1 MQVNNTGAVGSVG
14 VRAMIITTPYPPVA
28 LAITRK
34 ENEGMKH
41 FGDIAKAFNNHVLKL
56 VQKKKIRNQ
65 NGLYLRTLMLFMAYA
80 NLSRDERT
88 VQNAKGYL
96 LNKLDFNANSATISR
111 NNYVLYELGF
121 LELIENPEN
130 AREKMVRFTP
140 LGEEFARL
148 MR

>member
-1 MQVNNTGAVGSVG
+1 MQVNNTGAVGSLG

-34 ENEGMKH
+34 EKQGMTH

-56 VQKKKIRNQ
+56 VQKKKIKNQ

-80 NLSRDERT
+80 QLHKDERT
-88 VQNAKGYL
+88 VQNAKSYL

-140 LGEEFARL
+140 LGLEFARL